1 MCVCVYTCIYM
12 HDFVSMNSTSEHR
25 EIVQI
30 CKVICVR
37 DYNRGEARV
46 ANCVR
51 CNAEKRF
58 SI

>member
-1 MCVCVYTCIYM
+1 MCVCVYM
-12 HDFVSMNSTSEHR
+12 RDFVSMNSTSELR

-30 CKVICVR
+30 CKVICIR
-37 DYNRGEARV
+37 DYNREARV

-58 SI
+58 SIWE